1 MKNLPLLTLAVIAA
15 SLLFACHP
23 KYEYPTVTE
32 TETNGDDGKSD
43 DNSED
48 EDSKGEDGKGDEED
62 ASKEG
67 EEETQDE
74 ADYVVSITRVRTAP
88 QGMIRVDGVATMGNG
103 DAISE
108 TQQPT
113 ITLLLAKGEGTTK
126 LADAAN
132 VVTGDVLIEIGSDGD
147 SFSAYAS
154 GLEQGATY
162 TAAIKVS
169 GASGSKTSKTKVAE
183 VGTLEECEIFEPE
196 EVDMGLSVI
205 WSKAN
210 LGTTDTL
217 GTGIV
222 TAWGELNPSSYYSG
236 DSYTL
241 AAFQPLLANGI
252 GGSEVTDAANA
263 HTAGKWRLPTY
274 EEMRELWKGCD
285 RYPGKS
291 KSGTFM
297 KLKSRKNGAE
307 IYLPCAGLT
316 IGNEIVNEE
325 YLSSTEKGKKMGCY
339 MTSTPSRYL
348 HFSMTSSGANLSS
361 QVSGDGQPWWGYCIR
376 AVKDRE

>member
-1 MKNLPLLTLAVIAA
+1 MKNLTTLTLAAFAA

-23 KYEYPTVTE
+23 KYEYPTTTE
-32 TETNGDDGKSD
+32 TETNGKDGNDDESKDDQSDEGKD
-43 DNSED
+43 DEGD
-48 EDSKGEDGKGDEED
+48 EDGDDE
-62 ASKEG
+62 SKEDD
-67 EEETQDE
+67 TQEE
-74 ADYVVSITRVRTAP
+74 ADYAVSITRVRTAP

-108 TQQPT
+108 AQQPT
-113 ITLLLAKGEGTTK
+113 ITLLLAKGAGATK
-126 LADAAN
+126 LTNAADI
-132 VVTGDVLIEIGSDGD
+132 VTGDVLIEIGTDGD

-162 TAAIKVS
+162 TVAIKVS
-169 GASGSKTSKTKVAE
+169 GETGSKTSNTKDAE
-183 VGTLEECEIFEPE
+183 VGSLEECEIFEPE
-196 EVDMGLSVI
+196 ELDMGLSVI

-210 LGTTDTL
+210 LGTVDTL

-222 TAWGELNPSSYYSG
+222 TAWGELNPSSYYSE

-252 GGSEVTDAANA
+252 GGSEVTDAAYA

-285 RYPGKS
+285 RYPGSTKN
-291 KSGTFM
+291 GTFL
-297 KLKSRKNGAE
+297 KLKSKKNGAE
-307 IYLPCAGLT
+307 IYLPCTGLA

-325 YLSSTEKGKKMGCY
+325 YMSSTEKGKKMGCY

-348 HFSMTSSGANLSS
+348 HFSMTSSGTNLSS
-361 QVSGDGQPWWGYCIR
+361 QVSGDGKPWWGYCVR